1 MFKSKNNLFNFC
13 GLAAGGSKN
22 FFFKIE
28 RRVSTYLKKTN
39 SASSNFDVVIIGGGA
54 IGMSIAF
61 WIKKKS
67 AGAAKVLVIEKD
79 LKVKKFRR

>member
-28 RRVSTYLKKTN
+28 RRASTHLKKTD